1 MKNQGKEAGL
11 PPMMVRRIKAL
22 QGLAGIGEEDY
33 RAFLWGYGVESCK
46 QLDVGQARQLIEV
59 LQQMV
64 NRIPEKRPVPKRFAE
79 IGGRHVL
86 MATERQLRM
95 LEGMWMQITRQTT
108 TERAREALAE
118 WIHRRYGIGSIEWIR
133 REDVGK
139 IKRALEAM
147 GAEKLGGR

>member
-1 MKNQGKEAGL
+1 MRNQEKSGL

-22 QGLAGIGEEDY
+22 QGLAALGEEDY
-33 RAFLWGYGVESCK
+33 RALLWGYGVESCK
-46 QLDVGQARQLIEV
+46 ALDVGQARQLIEV

-64 NRIPEKRPVPKRFAE
+64 NRIPEKRPAPKRFAE

-95 LEGMWMQITRQTT
+95 LEGMWMQITQQTT

-118 WIHRRYGIGSIEWIR
+118 WVHRRYGIGSVVCIR
-133 REDVGK
+133 GVVVG
-139 IKRALEAM
+139 ILL
-147 GAEKLGGR
+147 GAVVARGGSMLGGR